1 MSAPAVSSTE
11 PPPLSLEVLTDPNE
25 KKDALKLVVD
35 SVAQQ
40 QQIASRAII
49 FHPLSLAV
57 FAAILAV
64 AHYAAKVGNDF
75 SSMLITYPSIIL
87 TYLVATRY
95 LSSAYIRIAEDT
107 DWLGWLKNEDGVED
121 TIIGARYGKDIIA
134 AVIVRFDKTSRK
146 NGNSKALI
154 RGWTTKNKYRHRGL
168 GGDMLRETVKI
179 AKQTQGRNCVV
190 EFADDHANSNLPL
203 YTIFNATFLARQAR
217 AKRALS
223 AAVKDWEEGKQGPQ

>member
-1 MSAPAVSSTE
+1 MSSPAVSSTE
-11 PPPLSLEVLTDPNE
+11 PPPLSLEILTDPGE

-40 QQIASRAII
+40 RQIASRAII

-57 FAAILAV
+57 FAAVLAV

-107 DWLGWLKNEDGVED
+107 DWLGWLKNEDAVED
-121 TIIGARYGKDIIA
+121 TIIGARFGKDIIA

-154 RGWTTKNKYRHRGL
+154 RGWTTKNKYRRRGL

-179 AKQTQGRNCVV
+179 AKQTQGQNCVV

-203 YTIFNATFLARQAR
+203 HTIFNATFLARQAR
-217 AKRALS
+217 AKQALS